1 MRTRISALL
10 VIAIACAL
18 WPFVSAAAVCETELE
33 FEPALERAD
42 SVFVA
47 RVTATSD
54 GGATAEAKVQGVWK
68 GPDLPQ
74 TVTLLGGGTAGGNT
88 RIHEVGRSYLVVA
101 SWSRSGF
108 NDNRCTATR
117 LYNGLASEIPAHLRE
132 ALGADDARLPLPAET
147 EAVGSEGTTS
157 RIFIVILVV
166 FGLAL
171 VGVYLYDKVTR
182 SQPVARS
189 VEPQPVSPKPKKPQ
203 PTPKN
208 RRVAGWISGRFSR
221 SGKRKVDRLKSKR

>member
-1 MRTRISALL
+1 
-10 VIAIACAL
+10 L
-18 WPFVSAAAVCETELE
+18 WPFASAAAACDTELE

-47 RVTATSD
+47 RVVATSD
-54 GGATAEAKVQGVWK
+54 GGVTAEAKVQGVWK

-74 TVTLLGGGTAGGNT
+74 TVTLLGGDGSETTSGNT

-108 NDNRCTATR
+108 TDDRCTATR
-117 LYNGLASEIPAHLRE
+117 PYNGLATEIPAHLRE
-132 ALGADDARLPLPAET
+132 AVGADDARLPLPAET
-147 EAVGSEGTTS
+147 EADTSGGTTS

-171 VGVYLYDKVTR
+171 VGAYVYDKLTR
-182 SQPVARS
+182 YQPATRA
-189 VEPQPVSPKPKKPQ
+189 VEPRPVSPEPKKPK
-203 PTPKN
+203 PTRE
-208 RRVAGWISGRFSR
+208 RRYLAGWMSGRFAR
-221 SGKRKVDRLKSKR
+221 SGKRRVDRLKSKR

>member
-1 MRTRISALL
+1 MRIRLSALL
-10 VIAIACAL
+10 VLAIGCTL
-18 WPFVSAAAVCETELE
+18 WPFASAAAACETELE

-42 SVFVA
+42 AVFVA

-74 TVTLLGGGTAGGNT
+74 TVTLLGGDTASGNT

-101 SWSRSGF
+101 AWSRSGF

-117 LYNGLASEIPAHLRE
+117 PYNGLATEIPAHLRE
-132 ALGADDARLPLPAET
+132 AVGADDARLPLAAET

-171 VGVYLYDKVTR
+171 VGAYLYDKLTR
-182 SQPVARS
+182 SEPVARA
-189 VEPQPVSPKPKKPQ
+189 VEPQPVTPEPKKPQ
-203 PTPKN
+203 PSRQK
-208 RRVAGWISGRFSR
+208 RHLAGWTSGRFSR